1 MKAGIG
7 IFCLV
12 MILTSTLVAQDVAF
26 GLKGGL
32 NLANLNV
39 KDPEGSYNSRTGYHA
54 GVFLRGKF
62 SKIAIQPEVLL
73 FTQGTDATNT
83 TLGDYKDSF
92 TYLSVPLMLKYYPIM
107 GLNLQ
112 AGPQFGFLLD
122 GERNYSSI
130 LGNGSTDIK
139 DYYNSSDVSISVG
152 GGWDFKFGLSL
163 DCRYNIGVKDLN
175 NVSNGEEAKS
185 KVFLVSL
192 GWNFLK

>member
-1 MKAGIG
+1 MKVRIG
-7 IFCLV
+7 IFCFGL
-12 MILTSTLVAQDVAF
+12 IISSTLFAQDVAF

-32 NLANLNV
+32 NLANLDV

-54 GVFLRGKF
+54 GIFLRSKF
-62 SKIAIQPEVLL
+62 SKIAIQPEVVL

-83 TLGDYKDSF
+83 ALGDYKDSF
-92 TYLSVPLMLKYYPIM
+92 TYLSVPLMLKYYPIL

>member
-1 MKAGIG
+1 MKTRIG
-7 IFCLV
+7 IFCAVLLASV
-12 MILTSTLVAQDVAF
+12 LIQAQDVAF

-62 SKIAIQPEVLL
+62 SKIAVQPELLL
-73 FTQGTDATNT
+73 FTQGTEVKHT
-83 TLGDYKDSF
+83 TLGDFKDNF
-92 TYLSVPLMLKYYPIM
+92 TYLSVPVMLKYYPVM

-112 AGPQFGFLLD
+112 VGPQFGFLLD
-122 GERNYSSI
+122 GERKYESI
-130 LGNGSTDIK
+130 IGDGSTDIK

-163 DCRYNIGVKDLN
+163 DCRYNVGVKDLN

-185 KVFLVSL
+185 KVFLISL

>member
-1 MKAGIG
+1 MKIRIA
-7 IFCLV
+7 IFCLAL
-12 MILTSTLVAQDVAF
+12 LTSGLLAQDVAF

-32 NLANLNV
+32 NLANLDV

-62 SKIAIQPEVLL
+62 SKVAIQPELLL
-73 FTQGTDATNT
+73 FTQGTDASNT
-83 TLGDYKDSF
+83 TLGEYKDSF
-92 TYLSVPLMLKYYPIM
+92 TYLSVPLMLKYYPIL
-107 GLNLQ
+107 GLNIQ
-112 AGPQFGFLLD
+112 VGPQFGFLLD
-122 GERNYSSI
+122 GERKYEGL

-139 DYYNSSDVSISVG
+139 DYYSSSDVSVSVG

-163 DCRYNIGVKDLN
+163 DARYNIGVKDIN
-175 NVSNGEEAKS
+175 NATNGEEAKS